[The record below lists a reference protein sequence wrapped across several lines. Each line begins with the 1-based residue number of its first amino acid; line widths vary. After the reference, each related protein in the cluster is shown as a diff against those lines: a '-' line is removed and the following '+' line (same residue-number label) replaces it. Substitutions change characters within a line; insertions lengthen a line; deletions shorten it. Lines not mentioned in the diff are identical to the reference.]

1 MGFTFWHKEM
11 LSIGNYRSNNNLFLA
26 PMAGVTDLPFRKL
39 CKYFGAGWVVSEMVW
54 SQEQL
59 YKTQKTTNRLQ
70 HADEVSPKI
79 IQIAGGDPE
88 SIAEAARYNVQN
100 GAEIIDINM
109 GCPAKK
115 VCKKAAGSA
124 LMKDEKLVADIL
136 LKTVAAVNVPVTL
149 KIRTG
154 WCNESKNALNIAKIA
169 EESGIQSLAIHGR
182 TRDQK
187 YTGSAEYDTIANVK
201 SHLSIPVIAN
211 GDINSPQKAKH
222 ILEYTKAD
230 GLMIGRAAQGS
241 PWIFNQIS
249 SYLKTG
255 KIYDSPHINIQRK
268 AILSHLKETQKFYG
282 ELMGYKIA
290 RKHIGWYLD
299 SRNALSI
306 KKEFNKILT
315 ASEQIK
321 YLKTYFDTEEV

>member
-1 MGFTFWHKEM
+1 
-11 LSIGNYRSNNNLFLA
+11 
-26 PMAGVTDLPFRKL
+26 
-39 CKYFGAGWVVSEMVW
+39 
-54 SQEQL
+54 
-59 YKTQKTTNRLQ
+59 
-70 HADEVSPKI
+70 
-79 IQIAGGDPE
+79 
-88 SIAEAARYNVQN
+88 
-100 GAEIIDINM
+100 M

-115 VCKKAAGSA
+115 VCKKVAGSA
-124 LMKDEKLVADIL
+124 LMKDEKLVSDIL

-187 YTGSAEYDTIANVK
+187 YTGSAEYDTIAHVK

-211 GDINSPQKAKH
+211 GDINSPQQAKN

-255 KIYDSPHINIQRK
+255 EICGSPHINIQRK
-268 AILSHLKETQKFYG
+268 AILSHLKETQQFYG
-282 ELMGYKIA
+282 EIMGHKIA

-299 SRNALSI
+299 SRNSPLI

-315 ASEQIK
+315 ASEQIA
-321 YLKTYFDTEEV
+321 YLKRYFDTEEYRQI